1 MQMLV
6 PRLSMRRCAC
16 QPFAG
21 KFAKQ
26 QCAVA
31 IHIHDFW
38 RGTTAATA
46 ATVVATTAD
55 KDANVCCSAAAI
67 VTRTNATT
75 AATDDCN

>member
-21 KFAKQ
+21 KFVEQ

-31 IHIHDFW
+31 INIHDFW

-55 KDANVCCSAAAI
+55 NDANVCCSAAAT
-67 VTRTNATT
+67 VASTNATT
-75 AATDDCN
+75 AATDD

>member
-6 PRLSMRRCAC
+6 PRLPMRRCAC

-21 KFAKQ
+21 KFAEQ
-26 QCAVA
+26 QCAMA

-46 ATVVATTAD
+46 ATAVATTAD
-55 KDANVCCSAAAI
+55 KDANVCYSAAAT
-67 VTRTNATT
+67 VASTNATT
-75 AATDDCN
+75 AATDD